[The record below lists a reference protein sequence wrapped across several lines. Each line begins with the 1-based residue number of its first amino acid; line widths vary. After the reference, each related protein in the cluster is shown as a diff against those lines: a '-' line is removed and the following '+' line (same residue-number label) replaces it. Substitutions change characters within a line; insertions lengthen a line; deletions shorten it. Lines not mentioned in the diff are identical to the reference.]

1 MSSDLCEIR
10 DMNDMHDMNGP
21 RSGGLA
27 SLDGDNPDAVPLA
40 NGLTAAGGYFLLVP
54 AFTNW

>member
-1 MSSDLCEIR
+1 
-10 DMNDMHDMNGP
+10 MNDMHDMNGP